1 MASCAEASFNFM
13 VAIAKTEKV
22 FIEYPV
28 FKDLKTI
35 AHASFLA
42 SKSWGEL

>member
-1 MASCAEASFNFM
+1 MASCAEASINFM
-13 VAIAKTEKV
+13 VAKGKTEKV

-28 FKDLKTI
+28 LKDLNTI